1 MIIVDST
8 PILLLIFIIK
18 FLIWK
23 RKGVMVAELQND
35 LFLRA
40 CKRLPVE
47 RTPIWIMRQAGRY
60 LPEYRA
66 VRRQAD
72 FLTMCKTPELAT
84 KVTLQPIDLIGV
96 DAAIIFSDI
105 LVIPEAMG
113 MRLQMHEGIGPVFLH
128 PIRNDCDAE
137 NLKRIDP
144 AVDLKYVLDAVVL
157 TRKELNGRVPLIG
170 FSGSPWTLLAY
181 MVEGQGSK
189 TFSKV
194 KSLIYNHPRLAHRL
208 LDKIADAAAAYLC
221 SLIEAGVDAIQIF
234 DTWGGILT
242 QDDFEEFSLSYIRK
256 IISAVKRKG
265 VPVVLFA
272 KGVHYRLNKLAEC
285 GADVLGLDWTMNIGD
300 VRKKMGDKVAL
311 QGNLDP
317 AVLYGGHEKI
327 KYEAKKILE
336 SFGKGSGHIFNLG
349 HGVPPDVRPESL
361 KILVDFVKDESASYH
376 PDDKNN
382 RIQQSFGGS
391 GEKS

>member
-1 MIIVDST
+1 
-8 PILLLIFIIK
+8 
-18 FLIWK
+18 
-23 RKGVMVAELQND
+23 MVARFQND

-66 VRRQAD
+66 VRQKAD
-72 FLTMCKTPELAT
+72 FLTMCKTPDLASE
-84 KVTLQPIDLIGV
+84 VTLQPIDLIGV

-113 MRLQMHEGIGPVFLH
+113 MHLEMHEGIGPVFPH
-128 PIRNDCDAE
+128 PIRNESDAKK
-137 NLKRIDP
+137 LKKVDP
-144 AVDLKYVLDAVVL
+144 SVDLKYVLDAVIL
-157 TRKELNGRVPLIG
+157 TKKELNSRVPLIG

-194 KSLIYNHPRLAHRL
+194 KYLIYDNPKLAHNL

-221 SLIEAGVDAIQIF
+221 AKIEAGVDAVQIF

-242 QDDFEEFSLSYIRK
+242 QDDFEEFSLNYIRK
-256 IISAVKRKG
+256 IISEIKG
-265 VPVVLFA
+265 KEVPVIVFA
-272 KGVHYRLNKLAEC
+272 KGVHYHLNKLAEC
-285 GADVLGLDWTMNIGD
+285 GADVLGLDWTMNLGD
-300 VRKKMGDKVAL
+300 VRKKVGDKVSL

-317 AVLYGGHEKI
+317 TILYANHEKI
-327 KYEAKKILE
+327 KYEARKVLE

-349 HGVPPDVRPESL
+349 HGILPDIPPENL
-361 KILVDFVKDESASYH
+361 KALVNFVKEESGSYH
-376 PDDKNN
+376 MDDKDFY
-382 RIQQSFGGS
+382 R
-391 GEKS
+391 GEHRV

>member
-1 MIIVDST
+1 
-8 PILLLIFIIK
+8 
-18 FLIWK
+18 
-23 RKGVMVAELQND
+23 MVAEIQND

-47 RTPIWIMRQAGRY
+47 RTPIWVMRQAGRY

-66 VRRQAD
+66 VRQKAD

-84 KVTLQPIDLIGV
+84 EVTLQPIDLIGV

-113 MRLQMHEGIGPVFLH
+113 MHLEMHEGIGPVFLH
-128 PIRNDCDAE
+128 PIRNDSDAK
-137 NLKRIDP
+137 NLKEIDP
-144 AVDLKYVLDAVVL
+144 TVDLKYVLDAVVL
-157 TRKELNGRVPLIG
+157 TKNELDGRVPLIG

-194 KSLIYNHPRLAHRL
+194 KSLIYRHPKLAHHL
-208 LDKIADAAAAYLC
+208 LDKVADAVAAYLC
-221 SLIEAGVDAIQIF
+221 AKIDAGVDAVQIF

-242 QDDFEEFSLSYIRK
+242 QDDFEEFSLRYIKK
-256 IISAVKRKG
+256 IISEVKGKN
-265 VPVVLFA
+265 VPVIMFA
-272 KGVHYRLNKLAEC
+272 KGVHYRLNTLAES
-285 GADVLGLDWTMNIGD
+285 GADVVGLDWTMDIGD
-300 VRKKMGDKVAL
+300 VRKKIGDKVAL

-317 AVLYGGHEKI
+317 TILYAGDEKI
-327 KYEAKKILE
+327 KYEAKKILQ

-349 HGVPPDVRPESL
+349 HGIHPDVPPENL
-361 KILVDFVKDESASYH
+361 KTLVAFVKEESAFYH
-376 PDDKNN
+376 RND
-382 RIQQSFGGS
+382 
-391 GEKS
+391 